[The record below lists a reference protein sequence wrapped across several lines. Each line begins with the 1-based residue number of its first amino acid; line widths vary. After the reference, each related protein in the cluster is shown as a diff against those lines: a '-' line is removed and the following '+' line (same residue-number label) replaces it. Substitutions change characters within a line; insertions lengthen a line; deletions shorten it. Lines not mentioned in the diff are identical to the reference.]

1 MVVDKK
7 TDPNFAKLIK
17 NFAPNQYLFSEGDVG
32 TTTFLIINGTV
43 RLIHGTGNDTYLV
56 ETLGSGDVLGEKA
69 ILNKGPYRHA
79 LSAQAAAQTTAI
91 EFEAQHLKLVEA
103 KFPNFTLRLL
113 STICERLDKAN
124 ELIKILQSNDEPR
137 RLVQY
142 LTYYIRHNKTG
153 VAHFSDLPI
162 LIEEVQSIIKMEK
175 ELIEKCLRFLTDKKV
190 LVKKENIYFLVDEEG
205 LTLHLLSL
213 QKYLSDKH

>member
-1 MVVDKK
+1 MAIDKK
-7 TDPNFAKLIK
+7 IDPGFAKLIK
-17 NFAPNQYLFSEGDVG
+17 SFAPDQYLFSEGDVG

-43 RLIHGTGNDTYLV
+43 RLIHGTGNETYIIG
-56 ETLGSGDVLGEKA
+56 TLSAGDVLSEKA

-79 LSAQAAAQTTAI
+79 MSAQAATQTTAI

-113 STICERLDKAN
+113 ATIRERLDKAN
-124 ELIKILQSNDEPR
+124 ELIEILQSNDEPR

-142 LTYYIRHNKTG
+142 LTHYIRYNKTG

-162 LIEEVQSIIKMEK
+162 LIEKVQGIIKMDK
-175 ELIEKCLRFLTDKKV
+175 EFIEKCLRFLVDKKV
-190 LVKKENIYFLVDEEG
+190 LVKKENIYFPVDEEG
-205 LTLHLLSL
+205 LTLHLPSL